1 MASCGV
7 KEPEK
12 LIPYLVPPDDGVLPG
27 EARWIPT
34 TCTECPA
41 GCGVLA
47 RVRDGRPVKLEGN
60 PDHPINTG
68 GLCMRGQASLAR
80 LYHPDRIKT
89 PLIKE
94 GRAYKEISWDA
105 ALGKIKTALGYA
117 SKAKKNYFLSGR
129 TTGAMWEVIDQ
140 FCAKWNV
147 NRLPEFEVYSHRNI
161 RKANGYVFGVPRI
174 PNYRIDKADF
184 LLTIGAD
191 ILETFVSPVRFAWM
205 IAKARE
211 NNRNFKWVHLEPH
224 FSLTGANADER
235 IV

>member
-1 MASCGV
+1 MDRRTFLRLFGLASGAAMASCGV

-140 FCAKWNV
+140 F
-147 NRLPEFEVYSHRNI
+147 
-161 RKANGYVFGVPRI
+161 
-174 PNYRIDKADF
+174 
-184 LLTIGAD
+184 
-191 ILETFVSPVRFAWM
+191 
-205 IAKARE
+205 
-211 NNRNFKWVHLEPH
+211 
-224 FSLTGANADER
+224 
-235 IV
+235 